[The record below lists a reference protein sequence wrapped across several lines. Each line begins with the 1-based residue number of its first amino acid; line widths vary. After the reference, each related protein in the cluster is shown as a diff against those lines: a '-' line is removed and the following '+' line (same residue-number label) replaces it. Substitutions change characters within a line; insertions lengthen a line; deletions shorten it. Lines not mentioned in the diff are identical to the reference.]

1 MQAIWADD
9 PQQDHGLDKI
19 LNLMDTFSK
28 THPNILV
35 KSANYEA
42 LEQTLQSIPSDLGIY
57 NDDSVKRLEKAKS
70 KIQSGLRI
78 IDHDQVDTMTQELET
93 SIKLLTYKKADYSK
107 LNSLKAKIELL
118 DTNAYQ
124 NFDDLEKILGLIPE
138 DLHITQQT
146 ELDHRVSELEK
157 TIQEL
162 LLKDIVPSPR
172 IVLPLKPTDQS
183 TSPTLSKTKT
193 VDRTSETLVQSQST
207 PTLGGEVNKK
217 SKAVVLPQTGVTHS
231 WSTISI
237 SCLLTFGGML
247 LLKKSKINKESQKKH

>member
-1 MQAIWADD
+1 
-9 PQQDHGLDKI
+9 
-19 LNLMDTFSK
+19 MDTFSK
-28 THPNILV
+28 THPNILI
-35 KSANYEA
+35 KPANYEA

-78 IDHDQVDTMTQELET
+78 IDQDQVDTMTQELET

-138 DLHITQQT
+138 DLNITQQT
-146 ELDHRVSELEK
+146 EFDHRVSELEK

-183 TSPTLSKTKT
+183 TSATLSKTKT

-207 PTLGGEVNKK
+207 RTLGGEVNKK
-217 SKAVVLPQTGVTHS
+217 SKAVVLPQTGVTYS

-247 LLKKSKINKESQKKH
+247 LLKKVKVVRLKFDKRKTSSESHSDLRRRFFIGIDT